1 MIDSKGSVVVG
12 DQGAQG
18 GLVAVVVVPDRGGQG
33 QAALQDPNPDPSGGV
48 APVLLKVQLAFEG
61 GVDRL
66 DELP

>member
-1 MIDSKGSVVVG
+1 MIDSKGSVIVG

-18 GLVAVVVVPDRGGQG
+18 GLACVVVVPDRGGQG
-33 QAALQDPNPDPSGGV
+33 KDALQDPNPYPCGGV
-48 APVLLKVQLAFEG
+48 APVLLKVQLALEG